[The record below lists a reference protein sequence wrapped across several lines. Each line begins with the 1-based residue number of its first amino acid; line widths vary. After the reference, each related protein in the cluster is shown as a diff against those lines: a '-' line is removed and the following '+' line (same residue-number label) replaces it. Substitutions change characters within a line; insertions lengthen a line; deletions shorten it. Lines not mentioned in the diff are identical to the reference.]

1 MKISSLKS
9 IKVIWEKDG
18 IGNKS
23 SIDVAKSI
31 FFTDQAR
38 ILKTIYEKG
47 SSNWSGVVR
56 ALYNG
61 VSRNFD
67 IFRRMAYSKLLIMQ
81 TEETRNAKTKNGK
94 PKFFSDSLSD
104 GAFYQCTP
112 FGEEVAKDLESCSN
126 TLLFI
131 DNLKRWRYESKK
143 TSMSFYEFMIT
154 CSIRGINALTKEFI
168 ENEILN
174 ELATPLGKEIKPS
187 FARRVMNFYSKFP
200 DVGQDLENLYN
211 QLC

>member
-1 MKISSLKS
+1 MDISSLKS
-9 IKVIWEKDG
+9 IEFIWKEDG
-18 IGNKS
+18 MDNKS
-23 SIDVAKSI
+23 SIDVAKRI

-38 ILKTIYEKG
+38 MLKTIYEERT
-47 SSNWSGVVR
+47 SNWSGVVK

-67 IFRRMAYSKLLIMQ
+67 IFKRMAYNNLLITQ
-81 TEETRNAKTKNGK
+81 TEQTRNAKTKSGR
-94 PKFFSDSLSD
+94 PKFKSYSLSD
-104 GAFYQCTP
+104 DAFYQCTP
-112 FGEEVAKDLESCSN
+112 FGEEVAKDLGSCSN
-126 TLLFI
+126 ALMFI
-131 DNLKRWRYESKK
+131 DNLKRWKYESKNVN
-143 TSMSFYEFMIT
+143 MSFYEFMMT

-168 ENEILN
+168 ENEILS

-187 FARRVMNFYSKFP
+187 FARRVKSFYSKFP

>member
-9 IKVIWEKDG
+9 IKVIWKKDDL
-18 IGNKS
+18 GNKS
-23 SIDVAKSI
+23 SIDVAKHI

-56 ALYNG
+56 VLYNG

-67 IFRRMAYSKLLIMQ
+67 IFRRMAYNKLLIMQ

-94 PKFFSDSLSD
+94 PMFFSDSISD
-104 GAFYQCTP
+104 NAFYQCTP

-143 TSMSFYEFMIT
+143 QACHSTNS
-154 CSIRGINALTKEFI
+154 
-168 ENEILN
+168 
-174 ELATPLGKEIKPS
+174 
-187 FARRVMNFYSKFP
+187 
-200 DVGQDLENLYN
+200 
-211 QLC
+211 